1 MSFVILALYAAGLV
15 LSAAGIIGAWVVT
28 VAPAR
33 RYKKA
38 KALEEKI
45 EAEFKERIK
54 AGGRTG
60 SQAEAWKS
68 RALRQE
74 VGGGRIVEQV
84 LNGPFFSRDTEER
97 RAYEAN
103 QQRRR
108 DLVLVGSGTFCASL
122 GSILSVVFPA

>member
-1 MSFVILALYAAGLV
+1 MSGVILTLYVAGLV
-15 LSAAGIIGAWVVT
+15 LSATGVIRAWAVT

-74 VGGGRIVEQV
+74 VGAGRTIEQV
-84 LNGPFFSRDTEER
+84 LNGPFFSRNTEER

-103 QQRRR
+103 QERRR
-108 DLVLVGSGTFCASL
+108 DVALVGSGTFSASL